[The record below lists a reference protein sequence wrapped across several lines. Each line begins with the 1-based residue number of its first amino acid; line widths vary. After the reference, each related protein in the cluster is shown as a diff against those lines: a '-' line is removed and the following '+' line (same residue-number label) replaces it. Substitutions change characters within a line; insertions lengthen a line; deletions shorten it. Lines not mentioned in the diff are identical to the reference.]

1 MSKTINFEE
10 SQIPAEYTL
19 NLLEHY
25 QLTWTNNRTA
35 GIYRVVF
42 TSIALMLKE
51 RKAKSTP
58 KIGFILKDAAGKFRF
73 GAIMSYHAPDDGT
86 ENTDD
91 DKGNYTLEF
100 TLNEADM
107 KDMDVTID
115 NHSDMFVMVTEKT
128 AQDVMYGRFK
138 TMEFANN
145 LFIEAIDTLVKY
157 LDANAIEGDEFI
169 VEYRGVFTAS
179 VTIENGEKFISI
191 VPGEMVKQI
200 VKGDISL

>member
-1 MSKTINFEE
+1 MAKTINFDE
-10 SQIPAEYTL
+10 SAIPAEYTL

-25 QLTWTNNRTA
+25 QLAWVNNRTA

-42 TSIALMLKE
+42 TTMAKMLKE
-51 RKAKSTP
+51 RKSKSTP
-58 KIGFILKDAAGKFRF
+58 KVGFILKDSSGGFRF
-73 GAIMSYHAPDDGT
+73 GAIMTYHAPDNEADAS
-86 ENTDD
+86 DD

-100 TLNEADM
+100 TLNPDDM

-115 NHSDMFVMVTEKT
+115 NHSDMFVMVTADT
-128 AQDVMYGRFK
+128 AQDIMYGRFK
-138 TMEFANN
+138 SMEFTNN

-157 LDANAIEGDEFI
+157 LDANAIENDEFI

-179 VTIENGEKFISI
+179 VTVEGGEKFISI
-191 VPGEMVKQI
+191 VPGEMIKQI